1 MVTEDVACSVRLVI
15 AIAVMVSASVSDV
28 RTRHVSDRHW
38 LVLCVS
44 GVSAEAVVLSHSDPY
59 AAVAYAV
66 GASLL
71 TVYMLSDVHFAI
83 LVPAVLSLVVPVLS
97 GSPVGSQVALVP
109 VLCLSF
115 LALYMSKVVV
125 GGADIKFLMSVAMV
139 FPSASVHPCLPLPL
153 SEPGPVMMVPA
164 VATLL
169 MALALTLSGSIVM
182 LLRNVRD
189 GHVGRGSLSSYVIDV
204 SDADPVFVWPVEDL
218 RHPGVPHRGSPDDAA
233 DILEYCRENGVE
245 RIRVTPAVPFILP
258 LTAAFVATVL
268 LGDPLSH
275 LDVYAVPAR

>member
-1 MVTEDVACSVRLVI
+1 MVTEVATCSVRLVI
-15 AIAVMVSASVSDV
+15 AVAVMLSASVSDV

-44 GVSAEAVVLSHSDPY
+44 GVSAEAVMLSQSDPY
-59 AAVAYAV
+59 AAIAYAF

-83 LVPAVLSLVVPVLS
+83 LVPAVLSLVVPALS
-97 GSPVGSQVALVP
+97 GSPIGSQVALIP
-109 VLCLSF
+109 VLYLAF

-139 FPSASVHPCLPLPL
+139 FPSASVHPCLPLRG
-153 SEPGPVMMVPA
+153 PGPGPGMMVPA
-164 VATLL
+164 AATLL
-169 MALALTLSGSIVM
+169 MALALTLAGSLLM

-189 GHVGRGSLSSYVIDV
+189 GHVGRGSLSSYVVDV
-204 SDADPVFVWPVEDL
+204 SDADPVFVWPVEDP
-218 RHPGVPHRGSPDDAA
+218 RHPGAPHRGSPDDAA
-233 DILEYCRENGVE
+233 DILEHCRANGVE
-245 RIRVTPAVPFILP
+245 RIRVTPAIPFILP
-258 LTAAFVATVL
+258 LTVSFFVTVL

-275 LDVYAVPAR
+275 LYVYAVSAR